1 MPLLCRQK
9 NVTCVFVS
17 RKYRVEKL
25 MNLLQRFTH
34 GEIDAFETL
43 VHQFQGDIYAWTVR
57 IVRDPGVAEDLT
69 VETLWRI
76 YGARHQFRPDG
87 NFGAWAR
94 RIATNLAIDHLRRN
108 RSERSLA
115 AEPAG
120 VQRPDPL
127 VQLEIRERIQQAF
140 RGLPAKLQVAA
151 TLALVEELPYDE
163 IASALGTS
171 VGAVKLRVF
180 RAVRILRKR
189 LRQAGIRPE

>member
-1 MPLLCRQK
+1 MD
-9 NVTCVFVS
+9 
-17 RKYRVEKL
+17 
-25 MNLLQRFTH
+25 LLQRFTH

-43 VHQFQGDIYAWTVR
+43 VRQFQGDIYAWIVH

-69 VETLWRI
+69 VETLWRV
-76 YGARHQFRPDG
+76 YRARHRFRSDG

-108 RSERSLA
+108 RPEQSLA

-120 VQRPDPL
+120 IPRPDPL
-127 VQLEIRERIQQAF
+127 VQREMQEKIQQTF
-140 RGLPAKLQVAA
+140 RRLPAKLQVAA
-151 TLALVEELPYDE
+151 TLALVEELPYNE

-171 VGAVKLRVF
+171 VSAVKLRVF

-189 LRQAGIRPE
+189 LSQAGIRPE